1 MAHRL
6 YQHVRAEGVRAAS
19 LIDLVAIAI
28 SRTADDV
35 DPNESLARQILKD
48 YGQFRALSQAAS
60 KDFQEVSGFDDFEAL
75 KLLASIEIGRRSAMS
90 GKGPVQSISGP
101 EDVATLL
108 ERFKDEKQER
118 FMMVLLDAK
127 NNVLRE
133 ATIHVGTAT
142 MSIVSPR
149 DVFRVAIRDGATAI
163 IVAHNHPSGDPTPS
177 ADDLAVTERLVEAG
191 RLLDIPVLD
200 HVIIGDGHT
209 PDRLYVSLKRRGVSF
224 E

>member
-1 MAHRL
+1 MTHRL
-6 YQHVRAEGVRAAS
+6 YHHVRAEGVRAAS

-28 SRTADDV
+28 SRTSDDV
-35 DPNESLARQILKD
+35 DPNEGLARQILKD

-60 KDFQEVSGFDDFEAL
+60 SDLQEMSGFDDFEAL

-101 EDVATLL
+101 EDVANLL
-108 ERFKDEKQER
+108 ERFRDEKQER

-177 ADDLAVTERLVEAG
+177 ADDLVVTERLVESG

-209 PDRLYVSLKRRGVSF
+209 PDRQYVSLKRRGVIF